1 MYKVTSQTEVIDKTQ
16 RLTKYMVS
24 IIVAP
29 TSDLWTLFIGM
40 NIKWNHDQNVL
51 ICILLLNFD

>member
-16 RLTKYMVS
+16 RLTKYMVA